1 MASRAVQFIRE
12 QATKTKQTEHLVIP
26 QTSKPKNVANRVA
39 GLARKIKHGETTL
52 DKSVSPQ
59 RPSHELPDIYSKEN
73 PKQGW
78 SNDVQVKNGHYMLL
92 LKPQIALRSE
102 GLDSDVIAV
111 GKLPFLTFSGEIKA
125 DHISSPYCLPS

>member
-12 QATKTKQTEHLVIP
+12 QAARTKQPEHLVVP
-26 QTSKPKNVANRVA
+26 QTSRPKNVANRVA
-39 GLARKIKHGETTL
+39 GFARKIKHTEVIH

-78 SNDVQVKNGHYMLL
+78 SNDVEIRNGHYMLL

-102 GLDSDVIAV
+102 GLGSDVIAV
-111 GKLPFLTFSGEIKA
+111 GMCDSP
-125 DHISSPYCLPS
+125 SSWPRHKH